1 VPDGCHGGCQA
12 QRLCVRRF
20 RPSPSSERSGPEE
33 CKTCWAWHR
42 LGADYDPYSPND
54 RETASMAAHPSLMFS
69 LSALIGKEENLTM
82 TTLDDGLIHMC

>member
-1 VPDGCHGGCQA
+1 MGAHPD
-12 QRLCVRRF
+12 L
-20 RPSPSSERSGPEE
+20 
-33 CKTCWAWHR
+33 
-42 LGADYDPYSPND
+42 YSPND